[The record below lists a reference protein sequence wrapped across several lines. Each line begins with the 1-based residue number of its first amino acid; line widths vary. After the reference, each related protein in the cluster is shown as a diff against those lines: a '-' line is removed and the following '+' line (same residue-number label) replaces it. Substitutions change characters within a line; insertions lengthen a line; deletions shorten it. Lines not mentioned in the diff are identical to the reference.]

1 MPAFQLG
8 PCAAALVSDGALPS
22 ITIVQLSGPG
32 VHLSGHAAL
41 EELRRACTLALDA
54 FPAAQEK
61 SPEVDIE
68 AIVERAWNMAEGE
81 TAEGKEPAESEWT
94 RFGTHCVTLA
104 LAAT

>member
-8 PCAAALVSDGALPS
+8 PRAAALVSDGGQPAV
-22 ITIVQLSGPG
+22 TIVQLSGPG
-32 VHLSGHAAL
+32 VLISGHAAL
-41 EELRRACTLALDA
+41 QELRRACDLALDA
-54 FPAAQEK
+54 YPLTPAPA
-61 SPEVDIE
+61 VDIE

-81 TAEGKEPAESEWT
+81 TEEGKEPAESEWT